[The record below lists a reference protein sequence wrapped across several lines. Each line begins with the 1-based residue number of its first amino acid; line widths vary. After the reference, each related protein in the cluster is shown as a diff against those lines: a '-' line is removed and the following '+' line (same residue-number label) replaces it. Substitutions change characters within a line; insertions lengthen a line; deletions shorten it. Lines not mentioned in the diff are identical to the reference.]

1 MDRAFPDVPPPPRP
15 LPAPVAGDPPRPTAR
30 TLDGLEWVLAREL
43 EAVGAVD
50 LRIGRRTVEF
60 SCPPGAERETLYR
73 AVLECR
79 TAIRVLEPLGRF
91 AVASPQE
98 LHAALQEVDW
108 TEQLRVS
115 DTLRVD
121 AAIHDTF
128 LTHSLYA
135 AQVVKDAVVDQLRTP
150 SGRRPGVQLRG
161 ATLRLAL
168 HLVGGV
174 ATIFRD
180 AAGRSLHQRGW
191 RVGEVEAPL
200 SEVLAA
206 GILAIAGWWRPG
218 DAIAVTTGEPLV
230 DPLCGSGTLVI
241 EAATIAAGL
250 APGLWRAR
258 RKAHGFFRFRDCDRP
273 LADRLVAELEA
284 RVRPAAATF
293 AASDLDP
300 RAVEA
305 ARACAEAAGVVA
317 AITIER
323 RHFEEVAPAG
333 PPGLVVTNPPYG
345 ERLPLPRAA
354 ALFRRL
360 GDWLVQRCGGW
371 RAAILAADTPAAH
384 QLGLRP
390 ARRIPLRNGPIAC
403 RLLEVEVRDRAPPG
417 TPARV
422 LDQDVSADATAA
434 SRDRAEDSEPVA
446 PRHQRGN
453 SGRPGADGA
462 NEGTPVRCTSPAEQG
477 ERDPPPRGVPR
488 LAPGASIP
496 QVEGRA
502 DMTSAPP
509 HEERPPDRRKLDEL
523 RNVRDLEGEAA
534 GESIQ
539 APSAS
544 EGTPGRGASPAGH
557 GERDPPPRGV
567 PRLAPGA
574 SISPSSPQPGRPR
587 ARTTADQIGDFR
599 RRIAKRFKHL
609 AKWAR
614 RQGIEAFRI
623 YDRDIPEIPLVVDWY
638 AGWLHAAEYDRPHD
652 RTEIE
657 HEVWL
662 DRMVEAAALELGVP
676 PDRTFLKVR
685 RRQRGGGQYEKVD
698 ARKALVSVREGGLV
712 FEVNLSDYLDT
723 GLFLDHRTTRALV
736 RDEAAGKRFLNLFC
750 YTGSFSVAAAAGGAA
765 TTTSVDLSN
774 TYLDWTRTN
783 LARNGFTDAGRHRT
797 VRDEA
802 RAFLEHRARRGEEP
816 FDLVVCDPPTFS
828 RSAKSETPWDVDRDH
843 AELLD
848 LVARN
853 LAPGGVVWFST
864 NFRRFRLDA
873 ERLAARY
880 AVREVTARTIP
891 ADFRDAR
898 AHRVW
903 RLVARPAV

>member
-1 MDRAFPDVPPPPRP
+1 MDRSFPVVPAPPRP
-15 LPAPVAGDPPRPTAR
+15 LPPPQAAEPARPTAR

-60 SCPPGAERETLYR
+60 SCPPGSERETLYR

-98 LHAALQEVDW
+98 LHAALQQVDW

-191 RVGEVEAPL
+191 RAGEVEAPL

-218 DAIAVTTGEPLV
+218 DAAAPTTGEPLL

-258 RKAHGFFRFRDCDRP
+258 RRAHGFFRFRDCDRP

-284 RVRPAAATF
+284 RARPAPATF

-300 RAVEA
+300 RAVAA
-305 ARACAEAAGVVA
+305 ARACAEAAGVAA
-317 AITIER
+317 AIAIER
-323 RHFEEVAPAG
+323 RHFEEVEPVGPA
-333 PPGLVVTNPPYG
+333 GLVVTNPPYG

-354 ALFRRL
+354 AFFRRL

-371 RAAILAADTPAAH
+371 RAAILAADTPAAQ

-390 ARRIPLRNGPIAC
+390 SRRIPLLNGPIAC
-403 RLLEVEVRDRAPPG
+403 RLLEVEIRSRNPFPTT
-417 TPARV
+417 TP
-422 LDQDVSADATAA
+422 S
-434 SRDRAEDSEPVA
+434 
-446 PRHQRGN
+446 
-453 SGRPGADGA
+453 
-462 NEGTPVRCTSPAEQG
+462 
-477 ERDPPPRGVPR
+477 
-488 LAPGASIP
+488 
-496 QVEGRA
+496 QVESRA
-502 DMTSAPP
+502 DTTSTPP
-509 HEERPPDRRKLDEL
+509 VVPPEERPSDRRKLDEL
-523 RNVRDLEGEAA
+523 RNVRDLGVEVVPHAD
-534 GESIQ
+534 
-539 APSAS
+539 
-544 EGTPGRGASPAGH
+544 
-557 GERDPPPRGV
+557 GERSPRGDFCR
-567 PRLAPGA
+567 PAAAAPD
-574 SISPSSPQPGRPR
+574 PSSHEHAPPGRPR
-587 ARTTADQIGDFR
+587 ARTTVDQIGDFR
-599 RRIAKRFKHL
+599 RRLAKRFKHL
-609 AKWAR
+609 SKWAR

-623 YDRDIPEIPLVVDWY
+623 YDRDIPEIPLVIDWY

-698 ARKALVSVREGGLV
+698 ARRALVAVREGGLV

-736 RDEAAGKRFLNLFC
+736 RDEAAAKRFLNLFC

-828 RSAKSETPWDVDRDH
+828 RSAKSETPWDVARDH
-843 AELLD
+843 AELLE

-880 AVREVTARTIP
+880 AIREVTARTLP
-891 ADFRDAR
+891 EDFRDAR
-898 AHRVW
+898 AHRAW
-903 RLVARPAV
+903 RLVARADV